1 MAGSPAFRKSQGIVP
16 YGVGAIVDFPEDSLM
31 AAGLDMWPQVS
42 TNMPSDVK
50 ARVEESTRIID
61 GRLQRRLSAAFGRP
75 ITRFLSPAE
84 APERKNVHAQVN
96 QPDSPR
102 AYMPFVRFPRW
113 HFCPRCRTLWEVPW
127 NTPSG
132 DKKLR
137 CNSDVR
143 LKEGTGQTCAKLP
156 SWRMPRLIPVRFAVA
171 CAHGHI
177 TDFPWQDW
185 AHLDQRNC
193 GAGSGQLFLVATGAA
208 GLAGVEVRCSSCSA
222 RRTLVGAFGQD
233 HDPFRRIWPYG
244 CTGER
249 PWLGP
254 NATQADCPE
263 RPTTIQRGASNA
275 YFANTENSI
284 LIPPYSRLLQQVLD
298 RPDVRRQ
305 IDATQMIDGK
315 LHRPSLVALAENHG
329 LDPDTFVAAVDELLE
344 SGSEELP
351 APVTEEEYRRAEYTA
366 FLGPRPPA
374 SERRD
379 FDLSPRSIDEYSAD
393 FRSYFDRV
401 VMIPKLRET
410 RVLTGFTRIVPS
422 ASSMVT
428 ADLSLTPQNWLP
440 AMEVRGEGVFVV
452 VRRDRLADW
461 MSMNTEIE
469 QRIQAINSRLA
480 KVAQERGFDEA
491 REITGE
497 FLLVHTL
504 AHALVRQL
512 VFDCGYDSS
521 SLRERVYVGSDGG
534 DQMSGL
540 LIYTASGDSEGTLG
554 GLVRQGLPGRLEAT
568 VDAAIR
574 NAGLC
579 SSDPLCIESK
589 GQGINGLNLSA
600 CHACT
605 LLPETSCEEGNRLL
619 DRALLIG
626 TPDNPDLGFFADMIK
641 N

>member
-1 MAGSPAFRKSQGIVP
+1 MAGSSSFRKSQGIVP

-42 TNMPSDVK
+42 TNMPADVK
-50 ARVEESTRIID
+50 ARVEEFTRIID
-61 GRLQRRLSAAFGRP
+61 GRLQRRLSATFGRP

-84 APERKNVHAQVN
+84 APERGNAHAQMN
-96 QPDSPR
+96 LAHSPR

-113 HFCPRCRTLWEVPW
+113 HFCPRCRTLWEIPW
-127 NTPSG
+127 NTPAG
-132 DKKLR
+132 DKKLL

-156 SWRMPRLIPVRFAVA
+156 HWRTPRLIPVRFAVA

-177 TDFPWQDW
+177 TDFPWQEW
-185 AHLDQRNC
+185 AHLDQQNC

-208 GLAGVEVRCSSCSA
+208 GLAGVEVRCSSCFA

-233 HDPFRRIWPYG
+233 RNPFRRIWPYG

-263 RPTTIQRGASNA
+263 LPTTIQRGASNA
-275 YFANTENSI
+275 YFANTANSI

-305 IDATQMIDGK
+305 IGATQMIDGK
-315 LHRPSLVALAENHG
+315 LHRPSMVAMAENHG
-329 LDPDTFVAAVDELLE
+329 LDPETFIAAADELVE
-344 SGSEELP
+344 SGSEEIP
-351 APVTEEEYRRAEYTA
+351 TPVTEEEYRRAEYTA

-379 FDLSPRSIDEYSAD
+379 FDLSPRSIEEYSSE

-410 RVLTGFTRIVPS
+410 RVLTGFTRVVPS
-422 ASSMVT
+422 ASSTVT

-452 VRRDRLADW
+452 VRGDKLSDWRLRNSEIDQRVQTINGRLA
-461 MSMNTEIE
+461 S
-469 QRIQAINSRLA
+469 
-480 KVAQERGFDEA
+480 VAQERGFSEA

-497 FLLVHTL
+497 FLLIHTL
-504 AHALVRQL
+504 AHALIRQL
-512 VFDCGYDSS
+512 VFDCGYASS
-521 SLRERVYVGSDGG
+521 SLRERVYVGHDGA
-534 DQMSGL
+534 DQMTGL
-540 LIYTASGDSEGTLG
+540 LIYTASGDAEGTLG
-554 GLVRQGLPGRLEAT
+554 GLVRQGLPGRLEDT
-568 VDAAIR
+568 ITAAVG

-626 TPDNPDLGFFADMIK
+626 TPDLGFFGHMIK
-641 N
+641 K